1 MWIFSSRSMAG
12 SSAPP
17 NMCPKWKPTR
27 KAHGLLISHVPPHP
41 LGLVFLPLNSR
52 QLKKPPLSTHVAVA
66 AATAM
71 YGGKPVFPLVA
82 EPDPADP
89 LPPAGPYQSKT

>member
-1 MWIFSSRSMAG
+1 MWIFSSRSVAG

-27 KAHGLLISHVPPHP
+27 KAHGLLISHVPPQP

-52 QLKKPPLSTHVAVA
+52 PLKKPLNSR
-66 AATAM
+66 
-71 YGGKPVFPLVA
+71 GGGGGGDGYVRW
-82 EPDPADP
+82 ETR
-89 LPPAGPYQSKT
+89 LPPRS